1 MNEQSRINAMISYFF
16 LGPLFLLAKPG
27 TPLHDPYVRG
37 HAIRSSIIIGIAFL
51 AYLTYAFLLRSWMDF
66 SVLGFNIQN
75 ILLTI
80 ILLTTIISLLQWA
93 YRAYSG
99 TTAEAIKDIHMEN
112 IFHSENTTTRI
123 EHEDDKIRVIA
134 SIIPFLGIF
143 IAEKYPHPIIIR
155 GRVIGS
161 TFAFLIMIASL
172 FSSKWGFLFSITV
185 ILSVLLF
192 VVLSVNIF
200 LRGEFV
206 LSGILEK
213 IPTYEEL
220 EAHIFA
226 SAMSIKEFFRIAFG
240 GQDRQNYHTFYIHE
254 IAQRG
259 EKKIPTQKYF
269 MPAGLIGLPLWNIFC
284 IPSLWMEQYREYR
297 EYIISGIIITL
308 LGILLFFWTGN
319 QYLFFLLF
327 PIVHIFIYAS
337 SDLST
342 YVPGIHILTRL
353 FRVVRGLKDQIHE
366 QNQQKTEAHFSYE
379 TPTED
384 IKNS

>member
-1 MNEQSRINAMISYFF
+1 
-16 LGPLFLLAKPG
+16 
-27 TPLHDPYVRG
+27 
-37 HAIRSSIIIGIAFL
+37 
-51 AYLTYAFLLRSWMDF
+51 
-66 SVLGFNIQN
+66 
-75 ILLTI
+75 
-80 ILLTTIISLLQWA
+80 
-93 YRAYSG
+93 
-99 TTAEAIKDIHMEN
+99 MEN
-112 IFHSENTTTRI
+112 IFHSENTTTQI
-123 EHEDDKIRVIA
+123 DHEDDKIRVIA
-134 SIIPFLGIF
+134 SMIPFLGIF

-172 FSSKWGFLFSITV
+172 FSSEGGFLFSITV

-192 VVLSVNIF
+192 VILSVNIF
-200 LRGEFV
+200 LRGEFI

-226 SAMSIKEFFRIAFG
+226 SVMSTKEFFRIAFG
-240 GQDRQNYHTFYIHE
+240 GQNRQDYHTFYIHE

-259 EKKIPTQKYF
+259 KKRVPTQKYF
-269 MPAGLIGLPLWNIFC
+269 MPAGFIGLPLWNIFC

-297 EYIISGIIITL
+297 EYIISGIIITV
-308 LGILLFFWTGN
+308 LGIIFFLSTGN
-319 QYLFFLLF
+319 QYLIFLLF

-337 SDLST
+337 SDLNA

-353 FRVVRGLKDQIHE
+353 FRVAHNLKNQIQE

-379 TPTED
+379 ASEQADTS
-384 IKNS
+384 ISQK